1 MSAHTR
7 QEFETFMS
15 QLKTTIVDF
24 DFFVDFDK
32 CKRNVEQIEIDL
44 NILNYLLG
52 KSNLSEAVHTLWK
65 NHKDAFQVLDIL
77 IAVRRKDKKSVAG
90 IDGKP
95 ILLSDFLTSPD
106 RVIEFLDKTGLS
118 DIFISQRIKDLVDYV
133 FGVEVGMDTNARK
146 NRSGTLMENKVACI
160 FEANDISFS
169 AQVSSKSMPT
179 LQDTLGTDV
188 KHFDFMVKTRKK
200 IYVIEVNFFSDN
212 GGGTKL
218 NEVARSFKGIA
229 AEINKVEGFE
239 FVWITDGT
247 SWFAAENK
255 LEEAYNN
262 IPKLYNLTNIID
274 FIGIVKKEGQ

>member
-52 KSNLSEAVHTLWK
+52 KSNLREAVHTLWK

-160 FEANDISFS
+160 FGA
-169 AQVSSKSMPT
+169 V
-179 LQDTLGTDV
+179 
-188 KHFDFMVKTRKK
+188 
-200 IYVIEVNFFSDN
+200 
-212 GGGTKL
+212 
-218 NEVARSFKGIA
+218 
-229 AEINKVEGFE
+229 
-239 FVWITDGT
+239 
-247 SWFAAENK
+247 
-255 LEEAYNN
+255 
-262 IPKLYNLTNIID
+262 
-274 FIGIVKKEGQ
+274 